1 MMTKDNVNSEDE
13 KLETV
18 PDVQI
23 LERAEAREDGVPLF
37 AAHWHLYIPT
47 IIIAALY
54 SLIWL
59 MLFLTGNAGTDLA
72 RLFVVV
78 MTVGVPLLAA
88 HAFLR
93 YQTIRIQVNEDNV
106 ICHPGWPRDLPSELP
121 AQIIESVQVKRGLS
135 GNLFGGGTVIFK
147 LVTGDRMAIADVG
160 DPDAAANAVSAM
172 LARTRK
178 F

>member
-1 MMTKDNVNSEDE
+1 MMTKDSVDLEDE
-13 KLETV
+13 KLEAA
-18 PDVQI
+18 PDLQI
-23 LERAEAREDGVPLF
+23 LERAEAKEDGVPLF

-47 IIIAALY
+47 IIIAAIY

-59 MLFLTGNAGTDLA
+59 VLFVTGNAGTDLA

-106 ICHPGWPRDLPSELP
+106 LCHPGWPRDLPSELP
-121 AQIIESVQVKRGLS
+121 AQMIESVEVKRGLS
-135 GNLFGGGTVIFK
+135 GSLFGGGTVIFK
-147 LVTGDRMAIADVG
+147 LITGDRMAIADVG
-160 DPDAAANAVSAM
+160 DPDEAAATVSAM
-172 LARTRK
+172 LAQTRK
-178 F
+178 P

>member
-93 YQTIRIQVNEDNV
+93 YQTIRIQVPV
-106 ICHPGWPRDLPSELP
+106 H
-121 AQIIESVQVKRGLS
+121 
-135 GNLFGGGTVIFK
+135 
-147 LVTGDRMAIADVG
+147 
-160 DPDAAANAVSAM
+160 
-172 LARTRK
+172 
-178 F
+178 